1 MLYALAVMLSGVSLS
16 PRLLAQN
23 VEIRAFVDRT
33 TVGQDQTVTYTVEIQ
48 GATLPNIQRPDAP
61 PTSNLRRLS
70 PVPSTKR
77 QYSFRNGQVSR
88 SLSYEWTY
96 RPQSVGTA
104 RIGRVTIEVANQAF
118 ETEPIELRVTA
129 RPPSATKQ
137 SGVNRSAGQP
147 SQQTSPGDD
156 DMFIDVEVSDRS
168 VYVNEPVQ
176 LTYRLFFAPDLDVRQ
191 SRLSDAWEAEGFW
204 REDLDVRRNP
214 LPEAVIRSG
223 RRYHSIVLKRTVL
236 YPTRSGSLTVAPLRI
251 TSEVYDGGDS
261 QNPFSR
267 FFSFGRSYEE
277 VPLSSPTVRVSARE
291 LPPGAPPSFDGAV
304 GQFEL
309 QTRASRQAL
318 EVGGATELIVEVT
331 GSGNVSTLNP
341 PEPAAPDEF
350 EVYDPDVDVSLSHA
364 GPTLRGRKQF
374 TYVLVA
380 QEEGTYTLPPIE
392 FSYFNP
398 ATEQYSTQYSDS
410 LRLRVAAGAA
420 APNAGS
426 LRAGEP
432 SEPMTEPGTWE
443 VIYKVPLHRRPWTY
457 VALLAPWL
465 AVLGLL
471 AYRRSRH
478 GFSDDPERTQRHA
491 ALKRARAGLD
501 EADRQLAAGRNNRA
515 FQKSED
521 ALLVFLEDQT
531 GRPLRGLTRSEL
543 KTELAAVGIEPRHRK
558 DLISFLR
565 TADEA
570 QFAPAGASH
579 PTIDLWQARKLLESL
594 NQNIAGIKE
603 GEAQSTR
610 QSTG

>member
-1 MLYALAVMLSGVSLS
+1 MLYALAVMLSGAALS

-23 VEIRAFVDRT
+23 IEIRAFVDRT

-48 GATLPNIQRPDAP
+48 GATLPDIQRPNAP

-70 PVPSTKR
+70 PVPTTKR
-77 QYSFRNGQVSR
+77 QYNFRNGQVSR
-88 SLSYEWTY
+88 SLSYEWTF

-104 RIGRVTIEVANQAF
+104 RIGALTIEVANQTF
-118 ETEPIELRVTA
+118 ETEPIELRIATG
-129 RPPSATKQ
+129 PPSAGSQ
-137 SGVNRSAGQP
+137 SAGNRSTGQP
-147 SQQTSPGDD
+147 SDRTSPGGDD
-156 DMFIDVEVSDRS
+156 LFIDVEVSDRS

-204 REDLDVRRNP
+204 REDVDVRRNP
-214 LPEAVIRSG
+214 LPEMVVRSG
-223 RRYHSIVLKRTVL
+223 RRYQSIVLKRTVL

-251 TSEVYDGGDS
+251 TSEVYDGADR

-267 FFSFGRSYEE
+267 FFSFGRTYEE
-277 VPLSSPTVRVSARE
+277 IPLSSPTIHVSARP
-291 LPPGAPPSFDGAV
+291 LPSGAPPSFDGAV
-304 GQFEL
+304 GEFEL
-309 QTRASRQAL
+309 QTRATRQAL

-341 PEPAAPDEF
+341 PEPAAPEEF
-350 EVYDPDVDVSLSHA
+350 DVYDPEVDVSLSPA
-364 GPTLRGRKQF
+364 GPALRGRKQF

-380 QEEGTYTLPPIE
+380 QEEGAYTLPPIE

-398 ATEQYSTQYSDS
+398 ATEQYSTLYSDS
-410 LRLRVAAGAA
+410 LHLRVAAGAVA
-420 APNAGS
+420 ADAGS
-426 LRAGEP
+426 LRTGEP
-432 SEPMTEPGTWE
+432 TEPMFESGAWKATSE
-443 VIYKVPLHRRPWTY
+443 VPLHRRPLTY

-478 GFSDDPERTQRHA
+478 SFSDDPERARRHT

-501 EADRQLAAGRNNRA
+501 EADRLLATGRKNRA
-515 FQKSED
+515 FHKSEES
-521 ALLVFLEDQT
+521 LLVFLEDQI
-531 GRPLRGLTRSEL
+531 GRPLRGLTRPELSSEL
-543 KTELAAVGIEPRHRK
+543 TAAGIEARHRK
-558 DLISFLR
+558 DLVSFLR

-570 QFAPAGASH
+570 QFAPAGASR
-579 PTIDLWQARKLLESL
+579 PIGDLWQARKLLESL

-610 QSTG
+610 QATG